1 MRPTR
6 FDGAKIVGMV
16 ALALLLGAMLA
27 PVVSA
32 QSASVGPAGV
42 VGKWAGDVT
51 WPGGTSSETQWT
63 INPDGTFSIQTDRY
77 TAVGSLTSR
86 GADYAFSYER
96 NGQTYTGTLVA
107 QQSNGRPQLAGRGET
122 PNGPMDITLT
132 R

>member
-6 FDGAKIVGMV
+6 FGGARVAGMV

-32 QSASVGPAGV
+32 QSASVGQAGV
-42 VGKWAGDVT
+42 VGKWAGYVT
-51 WPGGTSSETQWT
+51 WPGGMSSETVWT
-63 INPDGTFSIQTDRY
+63 FNPDGTFSIQTDRY

-86 GADYAFSYER
+86 GSDYAFSYER

-107 QQSNGRPQLAGRGET
+107 QQSNGRPQLVGRGET

>member
-6 FDGAKIVGMV
+6 FDGAKVAGMV

-32 QSASVGPAGV
+32 QSASVGQAGV
-42 VGKWAGDVT
+42 VGKWAGYVT
-51 WPGGTSSETQWT
+51 WPSGASSETQWT
-63 INPDGTFSIQTDRY
+63 INPDGTFSIELDRY

-86 GADYAFSYER
+86 GSDYAFEYER
-96 NGQTYTGTLVA
+96 NGQTYAGTLVV
-107 QQSNGRPQLAGRGET
+107 QQSAGRSRLVGHGET

>member
-6 FDGAKIVGMV
+6 FDGARVVGMV
-16 ALALLLGAMLA
+16 ALALLLGTMLA

-32 QSASVGPAGV
+32 QSAPEVQAGV
-42 VGKWAGDVT
+42 VGKWAGYVT
-51 WPGGTSSETQWT
+51 WPGGGSSETIWT
-63 INPDGTFSIQTDRY
+63 ISPDGTFSIQTDEY
-77 TAVGSLTSR
+77 TAVGSLKSR
-86 GADYAFSYER
+86 GADYGFSYER

-107 QQSNGRPQLAGRGET
+107 QQSNGRPRLVGSGRT

>member
-1 MRPTR
+1 
-6 FDGAKIVGMV
+6 MV

-32 QSASVGPAGV
+32 QSASVGQAGL
-42 VGKWAGDVT
+42 VGKWAGYVT
-51 WPGGTSSETQWT
+51 WPSGMSSETVWT
-63 INPDGTFSIQTDRY
+63 INPDGTFFIELDRY

-107 QQSNGRPQLAGRGET
+107 QPSNGRPRLVGSGET

>member
-6 FDGAKIVGMV
+6 FDGAKVVGMV
-16 ALALLLGAMLA
+16 AVALLLGAMLA

-32 QSASVGPAGV
+32 QSASVGQAGV
-42 VGKWAGDVT
+42 VGKWAGYVT
-51 WPGGTSSETQWT
+51 WPGGVSSETVWT
-63 INPDGTFSIQTDRY
+63 FNPDGTFSIQTDRY

-96 NGQTYTGTLVA
+96 NGQTYTGTLMA
-107 QQSNGRPQLAGRGET
+107 QQSNGRPQLTGRGET
-122 PNGPMDITLT
+122 PNGPMDIALT

>member
-16 ALALLLGAMLA
+16 PLALLLGAMLA

-32 QSASVGPAGV
+32 QSAPNQAGV
-42 VGKWAGDVT
+42 VGKWAGYVT
-51 WPGGTSSETQWT
+51 GTSGASTEAIWT